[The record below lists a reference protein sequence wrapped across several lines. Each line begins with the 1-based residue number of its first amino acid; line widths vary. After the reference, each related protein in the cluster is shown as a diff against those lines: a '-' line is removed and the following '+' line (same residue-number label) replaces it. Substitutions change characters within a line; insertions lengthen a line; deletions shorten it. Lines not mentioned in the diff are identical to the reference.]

1 MNKEKK
7 RTWLDDI
14 SLNETY
20 VLVLFPDVQKYMEE
34 EWFDNV
40 AVLCSVD
47 DPKHFLAGE
56 YSAFFIPIKY
66 VNQNNDESV

>member
-1 MNKEKK
+1 MIEEEKG
-7 RTWLDDI
+7 TWQDAVV
-14 SLNETY
+14 LNETY
-20 VLVLFPDVQKYMEE
+20 VLVLYPDVQMYMEE

-47 DPKHFLAGE
+47 DSEHFLAEE

-66 VNQNNDESV
+66 IKPKQR